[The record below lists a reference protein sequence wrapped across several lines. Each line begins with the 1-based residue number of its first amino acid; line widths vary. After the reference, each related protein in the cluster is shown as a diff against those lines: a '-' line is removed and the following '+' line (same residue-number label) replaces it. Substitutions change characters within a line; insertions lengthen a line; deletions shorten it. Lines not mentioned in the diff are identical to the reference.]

1 MHFKTVGWSTF
12 SPIYFGAPHN
22 SVILMKI
29 LMVHIITA
37 IMLMVV
43 LVQEEVSIL
52 FKVQPVVVIGAPQCL
67 PAFYT
72 ADILC

>member
-1 MHFKTVGWSTF
+1 
-12 SPIYFGAPHN
+12 
-22 SVILMKI
+22 MKL

-43 LVQEEVSIL
+43 VVQEEVSIL